1 MDIKKRKTDI
11 SICFHLRDKYTY
23 YQKLLRKDEAK
34 RNKSFKKFE
43 TAKPFDLPKDNTVLK
58 SCTALSVE
66 TLKARRD
73 YFKYLNTSIKGA
85 GVKPAQSFSCSTF
98 QRLKFEEVVNSK

>member
-1 MDIKKRKTDI
+1 MDIKKRQKTD
-11 SICFHLRDKYTY
+11 CFHLRDKYTY

-43 TAKPFDLPKDNTVLK
+43 TAKPFDLPKDFAVLK

-73 YFKYLNTSIKGA
+73 YFKYLNTSIKRA
-85 GVKPAQSFSCSTF
+85 GVKSAHSFLCSTF
-98 QRLKFEEVVNSK
+98 QRLKFEEVINSK